1 MYGRAGHP
9 AFTDW
14 SLSAWSAHPHLQVQT
29 SVGRGQGPVDRQAP
43 QLGSRREVGAVIPHF
58 SMAAPVLA
66 QTDLLLTVPSVAMGS
81 TVAAYHLEHREIPFD
96 LPQMGLSLFRSA
108 AEGDEPGV
116 RWFLDRVTAAFR
128 RLNETQ

>member
-1 MYGRAGHP
+1 MHHGV
-9 AFTDW
+9 
-14 SLSAWSAHPHLQVQT
+14 LSQQ
-29 SVGRGQGPVDRQAP
+29 RRQDDQDRRD
-43 QLGSRREVGAVIPHF
+43 S
-58 SMAAPVLA
+58 
-66 QTDLLLTVPSVAMGS
+66 
-81 TVAAYHLEHREIPFD
+81 LEHREIPFD